1 MPHRSVRTRPLPTV
15 IGVTRTRWTALGAA
29 LVVMVVAVTVVS
41 LVSFGGESSGA
52 PPSAASST
60 TLESTTTSTAVSTTT
75 TTRPRGRRGSGVPVT
90 IAFGGDVHF
99 EKMLRTQ
106 LDTNASG
113 MLAPIAPV
121 LSSADLA
128 VVNLETA
135 VTERGTPAPK
145 EFTFRAPARAF
156 TALRAAGVDVA
167 SMANNHG
174 LDYGPDGLTDS
185 LAAAAFAHFPVIGI
199 GHDAA
204 EAYRPF
210 RATVHGQRI
219 AVIGATQVLDANLI
233 TAWTATDT
241 HAGLASAK
249 DVPRLVAE
257 VREARASS
265 DTVVVFLHWGIEA
278 HTCPSAAQEELAR
291 TLVDAGAD
299 IVIGG
304 HAHRLEGGGRL
315 AASAGERDQPARS
328 AFVGYGLGNF
338 VFYTSGGPGAQS
350 GVVLVTVTGREVD
363 GYRFVPAQ
371 LHNGVATPLTGDAA
385 TAATAQWDA
394 LRSCTNLTP

>member
-1 MPHRSVRTRPLPTV
+1 V
-15 IGVTRTRWTALGAA
+15 IGVTRTRWTALGAV
-29 LVVMVVAVTVVS
+29 LVVMVVAVTVAS
-41 LVSFGGESSGA
+41 LVSFDGEPSGA
-52 PPSAASST
+52 PRAAASST
-60 TLESTTTSTAVSTTT
+60 TLASTTTSTAVSTTT
-75 TTRPRGRRGSGVPVT
+75 TTTPRSRRGSGTPVT

-99 EKMLRTQ
+99 EKMLRAQ
-106 LDTNASG
+106 LDTNATG

-135 VTERGTPAPK
+135 ITERGMPAPK

-185 LAAAAFAHFPVIGI
+185 LAAAAFTHFPVIGI

-210 RATVHGQRI
+210 RATVKGQRI

-249 DVPRLVAE
+249 DVPRLVAA
-257 VREARASS
+257 VRAARASA
-265 DTVVVFLHWGIEA
+265 DTVVVFLHWGIET
-278 HTCPSAAQEELAR
+278 HTCPSAAQEELAQ

-304 HAHRLEGGGRL
+304 HAHRLEGAGRL
-315 AASAGERDQPARS
+315 GP

-350 GVVLVTVTGREVD
+350 GVVLVTVTGRDVD

>member
-1 MPHRSVRTRPLPTV
+1 V
-15 IGVTRTRWTALGAA
+15 IGVTRPRWIA
-29 LVVMVVAVTVVS
+29 LVATLALTVAAVTVLA
-41 LVSFGGESSGA
+41 LVSYADDAVGGSRGA
-52 PPSAASST
+52 VAA
-60 TLESTTTSTAVSTTT
+60 STTTAAATTSSAPSTSTTT
-75 TTRPRGRRGSGVPVT
+75 APRGRRGSGQPVT

-106 LDTNASG
+106 LDANATG
-113 MLAPIAPV
+113 MLAPLAPI

-135 VTERGTPAPK
+135 ITERGTPASK

-156 TALRAAGVDVA
+156 TALASAGIDVA

-174 LDYGPDGLTDS
+174 LDYGPDGLADS

-199 GHDAA
+199 GHDAT
-204 EAYRPF
+204 EAYRPY
-210 RATVHGQRI
+210 RTTVKGQRI
-219 AVIGATQVLDANLI
+219 AIIGATQVLDANLI

-249 DVPRLVAE
+249 DVPRLVTA
-257 VREARASS
+257 VHAARATA
-265 DTVVVFLHWGIEA
+265 DTVIVFLHWGVEQQ
-278 HTCPSAAQEELAR
+278 TCPSAAQEELGK

-315 AASAGERDQPARS
+315 GD

-338 VFYTSGGPGAQS
+338 VFYTAGGPGTQS
-350 GVVLVTVTGREVD
+350 GVVLVTVTGRDVD

-371 LHNGVATPLTGDAA
+371 LHNGVATPLTGQAA
-385 TAATAQWDA
+385 TGAVAQWNG

>member
-1 MPHRSVRTRPLPTV
+1 V
-15 IGVTRTRWTALGAA
+15 IGVTRTRWTALGAV
-29 LVVMVVAVTVVS
+29 LVVMVVAVTVAS
-41 LVSFGGESSGA
+41 LVSFDGEPSGA
-52 PPSAASST
+52 PRAAASST
-60 TLESTTTSTAVSTTT
+60 TLASTTTSTAVSTTT
-75 TTRPRGRRGSGVPVT
+75 TTTPRGRRGSGTPVT

-99 EKMLRTQ
+99 EKMLRAQ
-106 LDTNASG
+106 LDTNATG

-135 VTERGTPAPK
+135 ITERGMPAPK

-185 LAAAAFAHFPVIGI
+185 LAAAAFTHFPVIGI

-210 RATVHGQRI
+210 RATVKGQRI

-249 DVPRLVAE
+249 DVPRLVAA
-257 VREARASS
+257 VRAARASA
-265 DTVVVFLHWGIEA
+265 DTVVVFLHWGIET
-278 HTCPSAAQEELAR
+278 HTCPSAAQEELAQ

-304 HAHRLEGGGRL
+304 HAHRLEGAGRL
-315 AASAGERDQPARS
+315 GP

-371 LHNGVATPLTGDAA
+371 LHNGVATPLIGDAA

>member
-1 MPHRSVRTRPLPTV
+1 V
-15 IGVTRTRWTALGAA
+15 IGVTGPRWIA
-29 LVVMVVAVTVVS
+29 LVATLAVTVAAVTV
-41 LVSFGGESSGA
+41 LAIVSFGDDAPSSA
-52 PPSAASST
+52 NRTTPPSTVPA
-60 TLESTTTSTAVSTTT
+60 TTTVAPSTTT
-75 TTRPRGRRGSGVPVT
+75 TTAPRGRRGSGQAVT

-106 LDTNASG
+106 LDTNATG
-113 MLAPIAPV
+113 MLAPIAQV

-135 VTERGTPAPK
+135 ITERGTPAAK

-174 LDYGPDGLTDS
+174 LDYGPDGLADS
-185 LAAAAFAHFPVIGI
+185 LAAAAFTKFPVIGI

-210 RATVHGQRI
+210 RTTVKGQRI

-233 TAWTATDT
+233 TAWTATGT

-249 DVPRLVAE
+249 DVPRLVAA
-257 VREARASS
+257 VRDARKTS
-265 DTVVVFLHWGIEA
+265 DTVVVFLHWGVET
-278 HTCPSAAQEELAR
+278 HTCPSASQEELAK

-304 HAHRLEGGGRL
+304 HAHRLEGAGRL
-315 AASAGERDQPARS
+315 ES

-350 GVVLVTVTGREVD
+350 GVVLVTVTGRDID

-385 TAATAQWDA
+385 AAAGAQWDG
-394 LRSCTNLTP
+394 LRSCTNLAP